1 MWIRIRCKA
10 ADPHP
15 RSKKLAEKSFSKKFT
30 WKNNDRKILDFLFA
44 STDAGWGLEI
54 IIESMSNQ

>member
-15 RSKKLAEKSFSKKFT
+15 RSKKLAEKCFTKKFT

-44 STDAGWGLEI
+44 FNGFLKYVLPAI
-54 IIESMSNQ
+54 KNK

>member
-15 RSKKLAEKSFSKKFT
+15 RSKKLAEKCFTKTFT

-44 STDAGWGLEI
+44 FNGFLKYVLPAI
-54 IIESMSNQ
+54 KNK

>member
-44 STDAGWGLEI
+44 FNDFLKYVLPAI
-54 IIESMSNQ
+54 KNK